1 MNRTG
6 HGCAAAGI
14 LLLAAVFLPADAARL
29 ETGDSFRLPAE
40 EVQAGDLYYGGNALH
55 VDGIVE
61 GSVVA
66 GGQTVTVAG
75 TVTRNLFFGAQTV
88 DVTGTVQGDIV
99 GGCMSFFAT
108 GPVWGAVRVAAGSVT
123 IGSRVEQDVLAGCR
137 TLSVRREA
145 EVRGDVIAGCGT
157 MEIDGTVRGDI
168 RAGAE
173 EIIVS
178 GTVDGDMVVTV
189 GEKLVLTE
197 DARVFGSVRY
207 WAEKELDLGNPDAVF
222 GDISFT
228 KLEERGELAELRDLR
243 PRLNLFTMFLLP
255 FAIFSVLGALAVGFI
270 LVALWKHALTR
281 ALDSAAGRFG
291 RTVGFGALG
300 LFAVPVAIL
309 VSFVLIVTIPAGL
322 IMTLLYLIALYLGKI
337 LAGMFLGRWLFRIL
351 GGSTA
356 SVLPDRGPSMWLTAP
371 VGIVLAYAL
380 CAIPFVGWAIWL
392 FGLMVGFGVMLELLA
407 ISRRQ

>member
-1 MNRTG
+1 MNQRRPRVS
-6 HGCAAAGI
+6 AASI
-14 LLLAAVFLPADAARL
+14 LLLAVLFVSADAARL

-40 EVQAGDLYYGGNALH
+40 ETQAGDIYYGGSALH

-61 GSVVA
+61 GSVLA
-66 GGQTVTVAG
+66 GAQTVTVAG

-99 GGCMSFFAT
+99 GGCADFSVT
-108 GPVWGAVRVAAGSVT
+108 GPVWGAVRVGAGSVT
-123 IGSRVEQDVLAGCR
+123 IGNRVEQDVLAGCR
-137 TLSVRREA
+137 TLAVRREA
-145 EVRGDVIAGCGT
+145 EVKGDVIAGCGT
-157 MEIDGTVRGDI
+157 LEIDGTVHGDV
-168 RAGAE
+168 RAAAE

-178 GTVDGDMVVTV
+178 GIIDGDLAVRV
-189 GEKLVLTE
+189 GEKLVLTD

-207 WAEKELDLGNPDAVF
+207 RAKKELDLGNPDAVF
-222 GDISFT
+222 GEIVFT
-228 KLEERGELAELRDLR
+228 KLEEPGELSELKDLR

-270 LVALWKHALTR
+270 LVALWKHVLVQ
-281 ALDSAAGRFG
+281 ALDRATERFG

-300 LFAVPVAIL
+300 LFAAPVAIL
-309 VSFVLIVTIPAGL
+309 VSYVLIVTIPAGL
-322 IMTLLYLIALYLGKI
+322 IATLLYLTALYLGKV

-351 GGSTA
+351 GGHAA

-380 CAIPFVGWAIWL
+380 CAIPFVGWLIWL
-392 FGLMVGFGVMLELLA
+392 FGLMVGFGVIIELLA

>member
-1 MNRTG
+1 MKQRRRW
-6 HGCAAAGI
+6 CSAAGI
-14 LLLAAVFLPADAARL
+14 LLLAVLLVPVEAARL
-29 ETGDSFRLPAE
+29 ESGDSFRLPAD
-40 EVQAGDLYYGGNALH
+40 EVQAGDLYYGGNAIH

-99 GGCMSFFAT
+99 GGCADFSVT
-108 GPVWGAVRVAAGSVT
+108 GPVWGAVRVGAGSVT
-123 IGSRVEQDVLAGCR
+123 IGNRVEQDVLAGCR

-145 EVRGDVIAGCGT
+145 EVKGDVIAGCGT
-157 MEIDGTVRGDI
+157 LEIDGTVRGDI

-178 GTVDGDMVVTV
+178 GIVDGDVVVTV
-189 GEKLVLTE
+189 GKKLVLTD

-207 WAEKELDLGNPDAVF
+207 RAEKELDLGNPDAVF

-228 KLEERGELAELRDLR
+228 KLEEPGELSELRDLR
-243 PRLNLFTMFLLP
+243 PRINLFTMFLLP

-270 LVALWKHALTR
+270 LVALWKNVLIR
-281 ALDSAAGRFG
+281 ALDGVTGRFG
-291 RTVGFGALG
+291 RAVGFGALG
-300 LFAVPVAIL
+300 LFATPVAIL
-309 VSFVLIVTIPAGL
+309 VSYVLIVTIPAGL
-322 IMTLLYLIALYLGKI
+322 IATLLYLIALYLGKV
-337 LAGMFLGRWLFRIL
+337 LAGMFLGRWLFRLL
-351 GGSTA
+351 GGHTA
-356 SVLPDRGPSMWLTAP
+356 SVIPDRGPSMWLTAP
-371 VGIVLAYAL
+371 VGIVLTYAL
-380 CAIPFVGWAIWL
+380 CAIPFVGWVIGL
-392 FGLMVGFGVMLELLA
+392 FGLMVGFGAILELLA